1 MKQNIFLTGF
11 SGTGKTTVAR
21 EVARVLGWRAVDT
34 DDEIVTIAGKPIDAI
49 FRDHGES
56 RFRELERECLA
67 RVCRAER
74 QVIATGGGMV
84 TDSENRRRM
93 EMSGAVICLEAR
105 PDTILQRLTEEGAAE
120 KGPVVRP
127 MLADPDPLR
136 RIRDLKSQRQ
146 PDYSLA
152 HWTVHTDSMTPSET
166 AAEVVRASG
175 LLNPQGATS
184 TPGASDLAATVRTS
198 SGEYPVWVGWGTLP
212 QLGQRVSGILSA
224 AAAYV
229 ITDEGAQ
236 RHARRAQASLEADGI
251 PAHIFILPPGERSK
265 SLEMAEHLYQ
275 WLAGRRAERGHLLV
289 AVGGGVV
296 GDLTGFVAAT
306 FLRGVPYGH
315 VPTTLLGMMDA
326 AIGGK
331 TAVDL
336 PQGKNLVGAFYQP
349 RFVLSDVQTL
359 QSLSDRDRKSGWA
372 EAIKHGLILDE
383 GLLSDFE
390 DNAEGIVSLDEGLS
404 TDIIRRS
411 VAIKADVVSRDER
424 ETLGVRVLL
433 NYGHTIGHALEASTG
448 YQRFLHGEAVSIGMI
463 GAARIGKAMGMLSDE
478 DVQRHQDLL
487 RRFGLP
493 VHADDI
499 DARAVRAAMGA
510 DKKTAG
516 GTLRWVLLDGI
527 GRAVT
532 REDVPSQLV
541 DSTIRSLGSQV

>member
-152 HWTVHTDSMTPSET
+152 HWTVHTDSMTPSEA

-184 TPGASDLAATVRTS
+184 TPGASDLAATVHTS

-349 RFVLSDVQTL
+349 RFVLSDIQTL

-390 DNAEGIVSLDEGLS
+390 DNAEGIASLDEGLS

>member
-152 HWTVHTDSMTPSET
+152 HWTVHTDSMTPSEA

-251 PAHIFILPPGERSK
+251 PAHTFILPPGERSK

-463 GAARIGKAMGMLSDE
+463 GAARIGKAMGILSDE

-532 REDVPSQLV
+532 REDVPSHLV
-541 DSTIRSLGSQV
+541 DSTILSLGSQV

>member
-1 MKQNIFLTGF
+1 
-11 SGTGKTTVAR
+11 
-21 EVARVLGWRAVDT
+21 
-34 DDEIVTIAGKPIDAI
+34 
-49 FRDHGES
+49 
-56 RFRELERECLA
+56 
-67 RVCRAER
+67 
-74 QVIATGGGMV
+74 
-84 TDSENRRRM
+84 
-93 EMSGAVICLEAR
+93 
-105 PDTILQRLTEEGAAE
+105 
-120 KGPVVRP
+120 
-127 MLADPDPLR
+127 
-136 RIRDLKSQRQ
+136 
-146 PDYSLA
+146 
-152 HWTVHTDSMTPSET
+152 
-166 AAEVVRASG
+166 
-175 LLNPQGATS
+175 
-184 TPGASDLAATVRTS
+184 
-198 SGEYPVWVGWGTLP
+198 
-212 QLGQRVSGILSA
+212 
-224 AAAYV
+224 
-229 ITDEGAQ
+229 
-236 RHARRAQASLEADGI
+236 
-251 PAHIFILPPGERSK
+251 
-265 SLEMAEHLYQ
+265 MAEHLYQ

-359 QSLSDRDRKSGWA
+359 QSLSDRTRKSGWA

>member
-152 HWTVHTDSMTPSET
+152 HWTVHTDSMTPSEA

-359 QSLSDRDRKSGWA
+359 QSLSDRGRKSGWA

-516 GTLRWVLLDGI
+516 RTLRWVLLDGI